1 MSDSTDPS
9 GSWVSPDRHSVTV
22 RIVPNRKV
30 EGFGFD
36 EVWAYR
42 ELIYGLF
49 HRDVMA
55 IKNQTPMAWF
65 WRLLAPTFTIISYTI
80 LFEHIGKVDFGFG
93 IPYFFVMSAAMIPWT
108 LISAVILGAVN
119 SISANA
125 GFFGKV
131 YFPRI
136 ILPIISVTNAIVDFL
151 MTALLL
157 LALLFY
163 MGMPLSLNLVFVP
176 FFGVWA
182 LMLGLG
188 FGLWLSAL
196 NVLYR
201 DISQSLGY
209 LLQLAFF
216 FSPIV
221 YPSEVIPEQFRDLY
235 HLNPVVGI
243 IEGFRWAYLQQG
255 PAPDVNDFLAFCF
268 TCLFVLS
275 GMWAFRR
282 VERVFA
288 DVV

>member
-1 MSDSTDPS
+1 MSDLTDPS
-9 GSWVSPDRHSVTV
+9 GRWVSPDRHSETI

-65 WRLLAPTFTIISYTI
+65 WRLLAPTFTLITYTI
-80 LFEHIGKVDFGFG
+80 LFEQIGKVDFGFG

-108 LISAVILGAVN
+108 LISAVILGAVS
-119 SISANA
+119 SIAANA

-136 ILPIISVTNAIVDFL
+136 ILPIVSVTNAIVDFL
-151 MTALLL
+151 LTALLL

-176 FFGVWA
+176 FFGFWA
-182 LMLGLG
+182 LLLGLG

-201 DISQSLGY
+201 DINQSLGY
-209 LLQLAFF
+209 VLQLAFF

-255 PAPDVNDFLAFCF
+255 PAPDLNDFLAFCF

>member
-1 MSDSTDPS
+1 MSALNDP
-9 GSWVSPDRHSVTV
+9 PDRLASNERHSETV
-22 RIVPNRKV
+22 RIEPNRKV
-30 EGFGFD
+30 EGLGFD

-42 ELIYGLF
+42 ELILGLF
-49 HRDVMA
+49 YRDVTA

-65 WRLLAPTFTIISYTI
+65 WRLLAPTFTLVTYTI
-80 LFEHIGKVDFGFG
+80 LFEQIGKVDFGLG
-93 IPYFFVMSAAMIPWT
+93 VPYFFVMSAAMIPWT
-108 LISAVILGAVN
+108 LISAVIMGAVG
-119 SISANA
+119 SIAANA

-136 ILPIISVTNAIVDFL
+136 ILPIVSVTNALVDFVL
-151 MTALLL
+151 TAVLL

-163 MGMPLSLNLVFVP
+163 MGMPLSMNLLFVP
-176 FFGVWA
+176 VFGIWA

-201 DISQSLGY
+201 DINQSLGY
-209 LLQLAFF
+209 VLQLAFF

-221 YPSEVIPEQFRDLY
+221 YPSEVIPAEFRDLY

-243 IEGFRWAYLQQG
+243 IEGFRWAYLQKG
-255 PAPDVNDFLAFCF
+255 DPPDSNDFIAFCL